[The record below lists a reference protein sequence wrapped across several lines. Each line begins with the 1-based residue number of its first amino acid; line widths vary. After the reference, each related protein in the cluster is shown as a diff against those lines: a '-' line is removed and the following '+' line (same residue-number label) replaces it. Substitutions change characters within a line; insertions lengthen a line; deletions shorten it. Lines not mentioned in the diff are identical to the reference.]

1 MATSELNRD
10 TANALPRQMIRRRR
24 VLLMLVVKRA
34 CLLLYLTILTLEI
47 NPSKRTSG
55 GFLNGVLADWGCL
68 RLGGGY
74 EDRLSS
80 EFC

>member
-1 MATSELNRD
+1 
-10 TANALPRQMIRRRR
+10 
-24 VLLMLVVKRA
+24 MLVVKRA